1 MTQPIP
7 PSELI
12 LNPDGSIYHL
22 NLLPEQIA
30 DTIILVGDQDR
41 VARVSKYFDRIEEKV
56 NKREFVTHTGLLNG
70 KRLSVIS
77 TGIGTDNIDI
87 VLNELDALVNIDLE
101 LRLVKEKKKSLSL
114 IRIGTSGSLAAEVPV
129 DSHLVSTYGIG
140 MDSLLAYYYFEPDEK
155 EKELADAFH
164 VISQKHRLPF
174 RSFAAMADHGLV
186 EQVGSK
192 MIKGITL
199 TCPGF
204 YGPQGRV
211 VRLKN
216 KVTPAFFED
225 AGKFRFNNV
234 PLTNFEMET
243 SAIFGMAKLLG
254 HKAVSTNAIIANRIT
269 NEFSKNPGDTID
281 GLIQAVLECL

>member
-101 LRLVKEKKKSLSL
+101 LRLVKEKKIAQPDPNWD
-114 IRIGTSGSLAAEVPV
+114 IRI
-129 DSHLVSTYGIG
+129 
-140 MDSLLAYYYFEPDEK
+140 
-155 EKELADAFH
+155 
-164 VISQKHRLPF
+164 
-174 RSFAAMADHGLV
+174 
-186 EQVGSK
+186 
-192 MIKGITL
+192 
-199 TCPGF
+199 TC
-204 YGPQGRV
+204 
-211 VRLKN
+211 
-216 KVTPAFFED
+216 
-225 AGKFRFNNV
+225 
-234 PLTNFEMET
+234 
-243 SAIFGMAKLLG
+243 S
-254 HKAVSTNAIIANRIT
+254 
-269 NEFSKNPGDTID
+269 
-281 GLIQAVLECL
+281 